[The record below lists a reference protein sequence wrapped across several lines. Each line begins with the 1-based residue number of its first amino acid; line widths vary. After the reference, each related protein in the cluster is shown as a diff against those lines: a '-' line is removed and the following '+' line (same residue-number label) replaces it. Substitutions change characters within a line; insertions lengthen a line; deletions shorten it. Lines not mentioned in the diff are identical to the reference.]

1 MSFKNLF
8 HSWFKNEQDERIKIK
23 VKQLETE
30 LSILKESFHKFEE
43 NAVVCEKSAKEA
55 PIIIEKINIEKIIL
69 DKYELN
75 NHFGQLGIKELKGRL
90 NIGATYGSE
99 FSPKAE
105 EEEDRENKIKREKKL
120 NKKEIVPKLNIHSKS
135 ED

>member
-1 MSFKNLF
+1 MSFKDLF
-8 HSWFKNEQDERIKIK
+8 QSLYKNEPNTKIK
-23 VKQLETE
+23 AKVEQLEKE
-30 LSILKESFHKFEE
+30 LSILKESFNKLE
-43 NAVVCEKSAKEA
+43 EKSVGGGGHPKEA

-99 FSPKAE
+99 FSPKVEDE
-105 EEEDRENKIKREKKL
+105 EENKIKREKKT
-120 NKKEIVPKLNIHSKS
+120 NIPEKVPKVNIHSKS
-135 ED
+135 EE